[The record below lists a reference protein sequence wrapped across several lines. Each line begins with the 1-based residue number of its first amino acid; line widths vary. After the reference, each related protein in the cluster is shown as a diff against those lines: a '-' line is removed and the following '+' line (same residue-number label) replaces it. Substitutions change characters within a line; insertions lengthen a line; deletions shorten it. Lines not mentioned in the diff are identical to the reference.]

1 MQVYS
6 YVVRDFAGERK
17 EGVKH
22 AASSYEVLS
31 WLREQ
36 ELVPISV
43 EEVSLNAKKSQ
54 RTFLSKRV
62 KSSEL
67 SAFYWQ
73 LTTML
78 ESGVPVATALGTIA
92 EDIENAHLQQIIKE
106 ILEKV
111 NKGEPFSSGVAEYPK
126 VFNKLTNAMIMAGE
140 TSGNL
145 PNSLKRLAEYFD
157 GKDKFSK
164 KVKVALAYP
173 IFAMVFI
180 VLMVVFI
187 MAFIIPRFKLI
198 FSQLGGQLPAFTRGF
213 MGVYDA
219 ISHNIVYIVGAI
231 ASVIILLVLTYTKS
245 KKGHYFFSKFFLTI
259 PLVNKIIKYTFVA
272 IFCRTMSA
280 LIDAGVSVLEVFN
293 ILSAM
298 TNNDIIRTAVLHTKE
313 RIMEGSNIS
322 VSMVAAGFFPNMVVK
337 MTQIG
342 EESGSLPVMLDRTA
356 DFYERKVDAML
367 TTLLSLLEPIM
378 IVLVGAIV
386 LVVVLAL
393 YMPIFTMGK

>member
-1 MQVYS
+1 
-6 YVVRDFAGERK
+6 
-17 EGVKH
+17 
-22 AASSYEVLS
+22 
-31 WLREQ
+31 
-36 ELVPISV
+36 
-43 EEVSLNAKKSQ
+43 
-54 RTFLSKRV
+54 
-62 KSSEL
+62 
-67 SAFYWQ
+67 
-73 LTTML
+73 ML

-92 EDIENAHLQQIIKE
+92 EDIENARLQQIIKE

-180 VLMVVFI
+180 ILMVVFI
-187 MAFIIPRFKLI
+187 MTFIIPRFKLI
-198 FSQLGGQLPAFTRGF
+198 FSQLGGKLPAITQAFIS
-213 MGVYDA
+213 VYDN
-219 ISHNIVYIVGAI
+219 ISHYIVYII
-231 ASVIILLVLTYTKS
+231 AVTVSVIVSLVLIYTKS
-245 KKGHYFFSKFFLTI
+245 KKGHYCYSKFFLGI
-259 PLVNKIIKYTFVA
+259 PLIGKILKYAFVA
-272 IFCRTMSA
+272 IFCKTMSA

-298 TNNDIIRTAVLHTKE
+298 TNNDISKTAVLSSKE
-313 RIMEGSNIS
+313 RIMEGTTIS
-322 VSMVAAGFFPNMVVK
+322 VSMAATGFFPNMVVK
-337 MTQIG
+337 MIQIG
-342 EESGSLPVMLDRTA
+342 EESGSLPIMLNRTA

-367 TTLLSLLEPIM
+367 TTMLSLLEPIM

>member
-43 EEVSLNAKKSQ
+43 EEVPVNVKKRQ
-54 RTFLSKRV
+54 PFLSKRV

-92 EDIENAHLQQIIKE
+92 EDIENARLQQIIKE

-111 NKGEPFSSGVAEYPK
+111 NKGEPFSSGVSEYPK

-180 VLMVVFI
+180 ILMVVFI
-187 MAFIIPRFKLI
+187 MTFIIPRFKLI
-198 FSQLGGQLPAFTRGF
+198 FSQLGGKLPAITQAFIS
-213 MGVYDA
+213 VYDN
-219 ISHNIVYIVGAI
+219 ISHYIVYII
-231 ASVIILLVLTYTKS
+231 AVTVSVIVSLVLIYTKS
-245 KKGHYFFSKFFLTI
+245 KKGHYCYSKFFLGI
-259 PLVNKIIKYTFVA
+259 PLIGKILKYAFVA
-272 IFCRTMSA
+272 IFCKTMSA

-298 TNNDIIRTAVLHTKE
+298 TNNDISKTAVLSSKE
-313 RIMEGSNIS
+313 RIMEGTTIS
-322 VSMVAAGFFPNMVVK
+322 VSMAATGFFPNMVVK
-337 MTQIG
+337 MIQIG
-342 EESGSLPVMLDRTA
+342 EESGSLPIMLNRTA

-367 TTLLSLLEPIM
+367 TTMLSLLEPIM